1 MPGKKQMKKV
11 GVNKKK
17 RPKAMR
23 GGRMVGKPMK
33 KVGVNKKK
41 RPKK

>member
-1 MPGKKQMKKV
+1 MPGKKPMKKV

-23 GGRMVGKPMK
+23 GGTWGLEEYLEVKTITGW
-33 KVGVNKKK
+33 N
-41 RPKK
+41 